1 MPTTLGRELVRQKL
15 PDKYKPYADKVL
27 TKKVTTELMT
37 EIAKEDPDG
46 YIDVLQ
52 GLNNLAQT
60 VVSTYGRDA
69 ALPFRDM
76 RISKGIQQLKDKLK
90 AIVDKVLNDPNMTP
104 AQKE

>member
-46 YIDVLQ
+46 
-52 GLNNLAQT
+52 
-60 VVSTYGRDA
+60 
-69 ALPFRDM
+69 
-76 RISKGIQQLKDKLK
+76 
-90 AIVDKVLNDPNMTP
+90 
-104 AQKE
+104 